1 MTMIGAVNKFYPF
14 RMFATP
20 YSQKNNIKYR
30 RFKHPGYKFFNKT
43 DKKETIGK
51 KYYST
56 MENSK
61 IVITCGTILKLPIPK
76 IWEIMSTGAVLVID
90 NVKIKKNLKLINNKN
105 YVEAS
110 YNNLKSKIKE
120 LIINENKRK
129 KISKNGMI
137 ISRKIYSLDN
147 QSNYL
152 SKVVNEILNRK
163 KLNIIKYNQTE
174 IYFLQFKS
182 FILNIL
188 MISKKIFSKALNL
201 IIE

>member
-1 MTMIGAVNKFYPF
+1 MIGAVNKFYPF
-14 RMFATP
+14 RMFADNLFSKTD
-20 YSQKNNIKYR
+20 NVKYK
-30 RFKHPGYKFFNKT
+30 RFKHPGYKFFIKH

-51 KYYST
+51 NYYST

-105 YVEAS
+105 YVKAN

-120 LIINENKRK
+120 LIIDENKRK
-129 KISKNGMI
+129 KISKNGML

-147 QSNYL
+147 QSDYL
-152 SKVVNEILNRK
+152 SKIINQIINRK
-163 KLNIIKYNQTE
+163 KLNTIKYNQAK
-174 IYFLQFKS
+174 IYLLKCKS
-182 FILNIL
+182 LILNTFIL
-188 MISKKIFSKALNL
+188 SKKIFSKALNL
-201 IIE
+201 KI